1 MLLLVVVAFVAG
13 AVTALSP
20 CVLPALPVVMAGTAT
35 GGRRRLV
42 GVAVGFVATFTVF
55 TLSLAAALRAI
66 GLGPTL
72 LRNLA
77 IALVVVF
84 GLALVL
90 PRLDAR
96 IAGWLAPVAG
106 LGERWARRIRR
117 RDGESGLGLALGAAL
132 GLVWT
137 PCAGPVFAAIAAVA
151 ASGGVGLDAFIVLG
165 AYSLGAVIPLL
176 AIGYGGQRLLPRL
189 GSGGAMLRPALG
201 ALMVVAGVILF
212 LGVDTRL
219 TEVATRDIPGYTD
232 TLQAIE
238 RTDVVAEELA
248 DLQGVPPEARA
259 LVGAARG
266 SEPTTDEDDALR
278 LPDAG
283 PAPELRGI
291 SAWFNTP
298 DGEALTLAELRGR
311 VVLLD
316 FWTYSC
322 VNCLRTLPQLAELH
336 RKYEPLGLT
345 VVGVHTPEFAFEA
358 EPGNVRRAIR
368 SLDVPYPVAL
378 DPDFATWTAYGNRYW
393 PAHYL
398 IDKRG
403 HVRDLYI
410 GEGGYAQTEALVRH
424 ALGLPPV
431 DIQAGPSESQGGH
444 SADVT
449 PESYLGHARLR
460 RFGSFQQVRKDRP
473 ARYGAPQRLA
483 PDGLALSGEWTIRLQ
498 EAVAGDDAAIE
509 ISFRSRDV
517 FLVLDGD
524 GETRDARVLLDG
536 RPVPP
541 GLAGADVGPDGRLK
555 VDGPRLYALLQPPA
569 YRTGRLRVELAPG
582 TRAYAFTF
590 GIGRQDQPALSTP
603 AAGS

>member
-20 CVLPALPVVMAGTAT
+20 CVLPALPVVVAGTAT
-35 GGRRRLV
+35 GGRRRLL

-72 LRNLA
+72 LRNIA
-77 IALVVVF
+77 IALVIVF
-84 GLALVL
+84 GLALIL

-96 IAGWLAPVAG
+96 IAGWLSPIAQAG
-106 LGERWARRIRR
+106 DRWAQRIERRN
-117 RDGESGLGLALGAAL
+117 GESGLGLALGAAL

-137 PCAGPVFAAIAAVA
+137 PCAGPVFAAIAAIA
-151 ASGGVGLDAFIVLG
+151 ASGGVGVDAFVVLG
-165 AYSLGAVIPLL
+165 AYSIGAIIPLIAL
-176 AIGYGGQRLLPRL
+176 GYGGQRLLPRL
-189 GSGGAMLRPALG
+189 APTTAVLRPALG
-201 ALMVVAGVILF
+201 ALMVAAGVILF

-232 TLQAIE
+232 ALQALE
-238 RTDVVAEELA
+238 RTGAVDEELA
-248 DLQGVPPEARA
+248 DLRGLDPEARA
-259 LVGAARG
+259 LVEAARG
-266 SEPTTDEDDALR
+266 SEPTTEVSDTLD

-298 DGEALTLAELRGR
+298 GGEPLTLASLRGR

-322 VNCLRTLPQLAELH
+322 VNCLRTLPHLAELY

-345 VVGVHTPEFAFEA
+345 IVGVHTPEFLFEA
-358 EPGNVRRAIR
+358 DPRNVRRAIDE
-368 SLDVPYPVAL
+368 LDVPYPVAL
-378 DPDFATWTAYGNRYW
+378 DPEFATWSAYGNRYW

-410 GEGGYAQTEALVRH
+410 GEGGYAQTEALVRR

-431 DIQAGPSESQGGH
+431 DIQAGPSERQGGH
-444 SADVT
+444 SAEVT
-449 PESYLGHARLR
+449 PESYLGYGRLR
-460 RFGSFQQVRKDRP
+460 RFSSLQQVVRDRP
-473 ARYGAPQRLA
+473 ARYGVPLQLGT
-483 PDGLALSGEWTIRLQ
+483 DGLAYEGEWTVRAQ
-498 EAVAGDDAAIE
+498 EAVAGEGAAIE
-509 ISFRSRDV
+509 IAFRSRDV
-517 FLVLDGD
+517 FLVLDGA
-524 GETRDARVLLDG
+524 GRDREARVVLDG
-536 RPVPP
+536 RPPP
-541 GLAGADVGPDGRLK
+541 AQLAGADIGPDGRFT
-555 VDGPRLYALLQPPA
+555 VGTARLYALLQPPE

-590 GIGRQDQPALSTP
+590 GTGTQDQPAL
-603 AAGS
+603 GR